1 MIVDISKKP
10 DVVRYAKASAELDV
24 ARCNTFVAVSAALNA
39 YRFLPFLHPLPLRAA
54 SACNGGRLYV
64 EGLTKWQTGVEMDV
78 LFGALVGAVASGASE
93 IKNLAVDVKV
103 KDADVE
109 LAEAPVYEVPIARE
123 GGLEASAR
131 GVMELRN
138 PHLVDSVVD
147 KGHPLHSAK
156 AAASLSVKRLC
167 ELVGGDCP
175 KIQLFKI
182 DITVGDV
189 VTVDVFTKARDLPPA
204 PEALF
209 SAGVALLTIW
219 DMIKKYEK
227 DERGQYPHTKIVYL
241 RLERQ

>member
-1 MIVDISKKP
+1 MIVDVSKKP

-24 ARCNTFVAVSAALNA
+24 AHCNTAVAVRAALNA
-39 YRFLPFLHPLPLRAA
+39 YRFLPFLHPLPLRAV
-54 SACNGGRLYV
+54 STCNGGRLYV

-78 LFGALVGAVASGASE
+78 LFGALVGAVASSTRE
-93 IKNLAVDVKV
+93 IKNLVVDVKI

-109 LAEAPVYEVPIARE
+109 LAEMPAVEVPVARE
-123 GGLEASAR
+123 GDLEASAR

-156 AAASLSVKRLC
+156 AAASLSAKRLC

-182 DITVGDV
+182 DIVVGDV
-189 VTVDVFTKARDLPPA
+189 VIIDVFTKARDLSPA

-227 DERGQYPHTKIVYL
+227 DERGQYPHTKIAYL
-241 RLERQ
+241 RLEPS